1 MSSVDAIDTALATR
15 SNVSAPGEAGVVL
28 VAGGL
33 GFVGSHV
40 VRALIHAGHMPVL
53 FGPAM
58 PEDRLADMAG
68 RYEVFEGSI
77 SDHDALDAAFSRFK
91 PTQVISCVAHSV
103 GRQGLMR
110 AGEAESDAAFEV
122 NVRGH
127 GNLVEAACRAG
138 VSRIVWTG
146 SAVVYGPASAYA
158 TSHVDE
164 EDVCA
169 PTTVYGV
176 TKQMA
181 EVLSDFM
188 MRRHGV
194 EIVSMRLPLI
204 LGPGL
209 WYQGAASSIS
219 EVFAAARENRP
230 ARVTFHDRQI
240 DLMHVVDAAAAMLAI
255 LRQPGPVRSAY
266 NIKGFEASIVDII
279 EAVRARR
286 PGADIAFDQIEPAL
300 LLPLADGSRFANETK
315 FTPRYD
321 LGGLVDD
328 LLSPKAEQ
336 AHD

>member
-1 MSSVDAIDTALATR
+1 MSLVEGVNPDA
-15 SNVSAPGEAGVVL
+15 AGLTSGSGDAGTVL

-40 VRALIHAGHMPVL
+40 VRALIRAGYAPVL

-58 PEDRLADMAG
+58 AEDRLADVAG
-68 RYEVFEGSI
+68 RYQVFEGSI
-77 SDHDALDAAFSRFK
+77 GDRDALDAGFSRFK
-91 PTQVISCVAHSV
+91 PTQVVSCVAHSV
-103 GRQGLMR
+103 GKQGLMR
-110 AGEAESDAAFEV
+110 AGEAEADAAFEI
-122 NVRGH
+122 NVAGH
-127 GNLVEAACRAG
+127 GRLVEAACRAG

-146 SAVVYGPASAYA
+146 SAVVYGPASAY
-158 TSHVDE
+158 TTTHVDE
-164 EDVCA
+164 DEVSA

-181 EVLSDFM
+181 EVLSDFLT
-188 MRRHGV
+188 RRHGV

-219 EVFAAARENRP
+219 EVFAAAREGRP
-230 ARVTFHDRQI
+230 ARVTFHDHPI
-240 DLMHVVDAAAAMLAI
+240 DLMHVVDAAAAMLTI
-255 LRQPGPVRSAY
+255 LRHPGPVRSAY

-279 EAVRARR
+279 EAVQARR
-286 PGADIAFDQIEPAL
+286 PEADIGFERIEPAL
-300 LLPLADGSRFANETK
+300 LLPLSDGRRFVSETGFK
-315 FTPRYD
+315 PRYD

-328 LLSPKAEQ
+328 LLAAVPGQ

>member
-1 MSSVDAIDTALATR
+1 MSFADAAEPDVGSLM
-15 SNVSAPGEAGVVL
+15 SKPGEADTVL

-40 VRALIHAGHMPVL
+40 VRALIHAGYAPVL

-58 PEDRLADMAG
+58 AEDRLADVAG
-68 RYEVFEGSI
+68 RYQVCEGSI
-77 SDHDALDAAFSRFK
+77 GDRGALDEAFARYK
-91 PTQVISCVAHSV
+91 PAQVVSCVAHSV
-103 GRQGLMR
+103 GKQGLMR
-110 AGEAESDAAFEV
+110 AGEAEADAAFEI
-122 NVRGH
+122 NVTGH
-127 GNLVEAACRAG
+127 GRLVEAACRAG
-138 VSRIVWTG
+138 VKRIVWTG

-164 EDVCA
+164 DDISA

-181 EVLSDFM
+181 EVLSEFL

-209 WYQGAASSIS
+209 WYQGAASAIS
-219 EVFAAARENRP
+219 EIFAAACEGRP
-230 ARVTFHDRQI
+230 TQVTFHDRPV
-240 DLMHVVDAAAAMLAI
+240 DLMHVVDAAAAMLTI
-255 LRQPGPVRSAY
+255 LQHRGPVRPAY

-279 EAVRARR
+279 AAVRARR
-286 PGADIAFDQIEPAL
+286 PEAEIGFERIEPAL
-300 LLPLADGSRFANETK
+300 LLPLSDGSRFVSDTG

-321 LGGLVDD
+321 LDGLVDD
-328 LLSPKAEQ
+328 FLTPVSRQ

>member
-1 MSSVDAIDTALATR
+1 MSFVDAAEPDA
-15 SNVSAPGEAGVVL
+15 AGVTSKPGDAGTVL

-40 VRALIHAGHMPVL
+40 VRALIHAGYAPVL

-58 PEDRLADMAG
+58 AEDRLADVAG
-68 RYEVFEGSI
+68 RYQIFEGSI
-77 SDHDALDAAFSRFK
+77 GDRDALDAAFTRYK
-91 PTQVISCVAHSV
+91 PTQVVSCVAHSV
-103 GRQGLMR
+103 GKQGLMR
-110 AGEAESDAAFEV
+110 AGEAEADAAFEI
-122 NVRGH
+122 NVTGH
-127 GNLVEAACRAG
+127 GRLVEAACRAG
-138 VSRIVWTG
+138 VKRIVWTG

-164 EDVCA
+164 DDAAA

-181 EVLSDFM
+181 EVLSEFL

-209 WYQGAASSIS
+209 WYQGAASAIS
-219 EVFAAARENRP
+219 EFFAAAREGRP
-230 ARVTFHDRQI
+230 AQVTFHDRPV
-240 DLMHVVDAAAAMLAI
+240 DLMHVVDAAAAMLTI
-255 LRQPGPVRSAY
+255 LQHRGPVRPAY

-279 EAVRARR
+279 ATVRARR
-286 PGADIAFDQIEPAL
+286 PQAEIELERIEPAL
-300 LLPLADGSRFANETK
+300 LLPLSDGGRFVSDTGFA
-315 FTPRYD
+315 PRYD
-321 LGGLVDD
+321 LDGLVDD
-328 LLSPKAEQ
+328 FLTPASRQ